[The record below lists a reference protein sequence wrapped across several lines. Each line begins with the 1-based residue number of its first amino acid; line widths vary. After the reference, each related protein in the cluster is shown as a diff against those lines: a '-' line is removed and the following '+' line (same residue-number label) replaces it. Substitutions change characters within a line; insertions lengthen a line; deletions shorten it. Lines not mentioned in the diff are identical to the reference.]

1 MKPVEAETGFRPA
14 NQGVVIPGIRQFT
27 IGQEAGKVVPKKVG
41 GPTSR
46 GSKRKG
52 GRSPLSKEGGVKTMK
67 TGRRKRVRYSGEELA
82 RQQKL
87 TRQRRDVRARIN
99 LEQRE
104 RDILEQQIREQNEG
118 KLPAEETEFGDP
130 NPGERS
136 DQSVRILLPASQ
148 RLTPKRTLDTERQR
162 ELKILQQQTRK
173 AIERVEN
180 AVSPDRSADSKA
192 SRELE
197 RLDEDMEI
205 RQQASNTSKAFAG
218 TPSSS
223 PVDKPA
229 GGTWA
234 VRHFDTSPPGET
246 ATETPLLGRLQE
258 TARAFEAEKQYLE
271 PQALQFGQTP
281 ATFASPEYGA
291 LGQPEGYGTVQTL
304 RRQEPIYQAVDDLD
318 YDNLYAVASPSAAA
332 AAAAAPDPP
341 VYAVASPKASR
352 AQPPQAVYET
362 ASPSQF
368 DDGGVG
374 RNADGSPIVTRS
386 RAARLGQRILSGLS
400 STKKQKPPQKPK
412 LSGSPPKLPKKA
424 NSRQMRKYN
433 ENLDRWKNK
442 VVAYNARAQEWNQN
456 NPDDVV
462 AIAQSGKGFGG
473 RVTGGTYSKA
483 RMDKLRRAMK
493 HADAGDIEKAMK
505 IIRQQQRLAKDP
517 GAMALDYIQKVSG
530 GTKAG
535 KCGCSHTKKVTGRG
549 FSVDPQQ
556 GYFGF

>member
-1 MKPVEAETGFRPA
+1 MKPVEAKTGFRPA

-258 TARAFEAEKQYLE
+258 TARAFEAEGQYLE

-291 LGQPEGYGTVQTL
+291 LGQ
-304 RRQEPIYQAVDDLD
+304 
-318 YDNLYAVASPSAAA
+318 
-332 AAAAAPDPP
+332 P